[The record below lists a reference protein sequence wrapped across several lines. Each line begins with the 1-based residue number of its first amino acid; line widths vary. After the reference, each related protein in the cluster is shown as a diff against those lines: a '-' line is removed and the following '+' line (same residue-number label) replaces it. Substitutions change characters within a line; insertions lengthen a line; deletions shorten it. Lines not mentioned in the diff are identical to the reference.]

1 MSDYYWPDPDKPDGK
16 PYVMRDGQS
25 NPGNFNEHRKA
36 LMAMRDATSA
46 LASAWL
52 LTQDEKYADKAVQM
66 LRVFFLD
73 TATRMTTEPRPR
85 AGHRHRQANARPRH
99 RP

>member
-36 LMAMRDATSA
+36 LMAMRDATAA
-46 LASAWL
+46 LASAYGIAVTTTMVITAL
-52 LTQDEKYADKAVQM
+52 LAHV
-66 LRVFFLD
+66 V
-73 TATRMTTEPRPR
+73 
-85 AGHRHRQANARPRH
+85 ARRRWGWSPWSALGV
-99 RP
+99 PAAAPGA